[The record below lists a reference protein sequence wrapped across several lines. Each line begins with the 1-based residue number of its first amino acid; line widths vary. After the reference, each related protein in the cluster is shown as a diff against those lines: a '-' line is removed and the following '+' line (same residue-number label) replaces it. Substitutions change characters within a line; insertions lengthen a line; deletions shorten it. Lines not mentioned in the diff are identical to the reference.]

1 MKKRNTAPARVLAT
15 LALAGA
21 FLVFVLAISSSL
33 GGGGSGGSSAPSSAG
48 KVTRQGGNG
57 NAHTPAV
64 YVVKNGDTL
73 TSIAHRT
80 GVSVVR
86 IQTLNPHVDPQ
97 ILISGERLRLR

>member
-1 MKKRNTAPARVLAT
+1 MEKDRSTPARVFAT
-15 LALAGA
+15 LALAA
-21 FLVFVLAISSSL
+21 ALLFLILLISSSL
-33 GGGGSGGSSAPSSAG
+33 GGGGSGGSNTPASAG
-48 KVTRQGGNG
+48 RAGRSGSVK
-57 NAHTPAV
+57 AHIPAV

-73 TSIAHRT
+73 TSIARKT